1 MDYKK
6 VWKQLEKKLVYADEN
21 AHPRFK
27 SMGEK
32 PTIPI
37 FRVLRMMK
45 ELEVNQIKEINT
57 YKSAHKKKP
66 AIRPKLQSR
75 LNGINNGMR
84 KISIG

>member
-6 VWKQLEKKLVYADEN
+6 IWKQLGKKLVYADEN

-37 FRVLRMMK
+37 FRVLKMMK
-45 ELEVNQIKEINT
+45 ELEINQIKEINM
-57 YKSAHKKKP
+57 YKSTHKKKL
-66 AIRPKLQSR
+66 AVRPKLQSR
-75 LNGINNGMR
+75 LNGIGKIMR
-84 KISIG
+84 KTSL